1 MDTGISTSAALA
13 EKLQKLK
20 LRQEDST
27 GDAAPEIP
35 SNPNSSQE
43 KDEEQQM
50 LHPRTP
56 HSHDGYGFKKSG
68 YSTSQHHD
76 QAESTSACVRLDK
89 LIPHPN
95 GLGWPGKVPHSVVL
109 STILI

>member
-1 MDTGISTSAALA
+1 MSNSAVLV

-27 GDAAPEIP
+27 GDAAPAIP

-43 KDEEQQM
+43 KDEEQQT
-50 LHPRTP
+50 LYPRTP

-68 YSTSQHHD
+68 CSTSQNPD
-76 QAESTSACVRLDK
+76 RVESTCVRLDQ
-89 LIPHPN
+89 LIPDPN
-95 GLGWPGKVPHSVVL
+95 GLGWPGKVPHSFVL

>member
-1 MDTGISTSAALA
+1 MDTGISTSAALVD
-13 EKLQKLK
+13 KLQKLK

-76 QAESTSACVRLDK
+76 QAESTSACVRLDQ
-89 LIPHPN
+89 LIPDPN